1 MRDGIFTEVKRTTSS
16 VTIIEVARNGLLV
29 GPPVRVEKKQ
39 NLLTWKTHGTELMV
53 NVPSTGSA
61 ADYAISQK
69 LKMGDTDLIADVG
82 DIKFYLS
89 KADGS
94 EEILMQSADSIVIG
108 ELKAGID
115 TNDGI
120 QTDYN
125 VETASQNIVTL
136 NREMGWLLKLDDG
149 AAKTVDITLS
159 SGEYYTIADAGSDTQ
174 IADNIDDIAVG
185 DTFARP
191 ARAGVSDVAI
201 SSFVALDAGV
211 TVTCTSDGHNLVT
224 GETIT
229 ISGTA
234 VAKFDGNFVITK
246 IDTDTFSILT
256 AATPDGETGVF
267 ATAGIFIS
275 SFATLVGGL
284 TVTCTS
290 VDHDLVTGETIT
302 ISGSTGYNADFVV
315 TVLTVDTFSILSA
328 AIPVALEV
336 GVFATTESYAKVTAI
351 DTATNEL
358 TVRKISSHFLIASAI
373 TGWNIYYDYFG
384 DTTGDNRNPLIKYSI
399 EALRP
404 SVTGRHYISSI
415 EDITD
420 LFGTG
425 SIEDA
430 DSILAYDAYYFYL
443 TSNTQ
448 FTIYATA
455 VDTDDPED
463 GQTMSINT
471 TILATALGK
480 MSALTG
486 YFIVPCYRASAAA
499 DIATIESVLAAVLAW
514 TNTRSGINYKK
525 EGRVY
530 GALPILN
537 RGAGYTDGTTLTVP
551 ALDLSDSKTSLY
563 IDCGTDPQEDVDVS
577 LGKPASFGDER
588 LTLVP
593 FYAYVGTTLIE
604 GSTVA
609 SIIAGQRC
617 ALSYGKYLAYGRT
630 NDPVSIITSMPSIEY
645 YTDTQ
650 LDALKDAGWQ
660 VIVQKTS
667 ADAVRIYH
675 QCTTNVASIEEK
687 EEHLVIA
694 VDAICQDIRET
705 LAPYWGRG
713 LSNQVGVDTDSA
725 KTVRYLAKL
734 NAGISGLRSLYVDKY
749 EIFANVRII
758 SILPNADNA
767 DQVDMKIALSYYYP
781 VNRVNIEV
789 YA

>member
-256 AATPDGETGVF
+256 AATPDGET
-267 ATAGIFIS
+267 
-275 SFATLVGGL
+275 
-284 TVTCTS
+284 
-290 VDHDLVTGETIT
+290 
-302 ISGSTGYNADFVV
+302 
-315 TVLTVDTFSILSA
+315 
-328 AIPVALEV
+328 